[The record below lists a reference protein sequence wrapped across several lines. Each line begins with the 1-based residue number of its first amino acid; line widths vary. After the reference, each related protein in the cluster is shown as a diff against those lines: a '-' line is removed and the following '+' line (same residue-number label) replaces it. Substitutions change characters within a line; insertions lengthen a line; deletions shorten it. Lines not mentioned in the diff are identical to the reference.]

1 MSHATLIATANR
13 EKGSRSA
20 RRLRLAGSIP
30 AVVYGEGVEPL
41 PIAVEA
47 KSFRTAVSG
56 EQGINSL
63 IELDADGKKFLVMA
77 RDIQRH
83 PVRGT
88 VAHVD
93 FQVVDPNQPVVVE
106 VPLHMVG
113 DAVEVRHADWEVD
126 QQMFSIEVRSRP
138 DQIPTHVD
146 VDISDLKVGGTIR
159 VEELDFA
166 QGCRA
171 RRRPDRLGRDVSSRS
186 HHGPR
191 EGGRGDRNRGIVRR
205 GAAALSRPR
214 PTRECEHPGHPRTGQ
229 PRS

>member
-1 MSHATLIATANR
+1 MSHATLNATTTR
-13 EKGSRSA
+13 GKGSRDA

-93 FQVVDPNQPVVVE
+93 FQVVDPNEPVVVE
-106 VPLHMVG
+106 VPLH
-113 DAVEVRHADWEVD
+113 
-126 QQMFSIEVRSRP
+126 I
-138 DQIPTHVD
+138 I
-146 VDISDLKVGGTIR
+146 
-159 VEELDFA
+159 
-166 QGCRA
+166 
-171 RRRPDRLGRDVSSRS
+171 
-186 HHGPR
+186 
-191 EGGRGDRNRGIVRR
+191 GDRKSVV
-205 GAAALSRPR
+205 
-214 PTRECEHPGHPRTGQ
+214 
-229 PRS
+229 